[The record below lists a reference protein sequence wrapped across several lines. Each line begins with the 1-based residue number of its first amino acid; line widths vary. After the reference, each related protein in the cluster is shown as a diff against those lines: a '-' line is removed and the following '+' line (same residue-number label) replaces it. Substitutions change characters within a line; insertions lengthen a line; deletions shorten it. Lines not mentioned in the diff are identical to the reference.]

1 MKLLAILLG
10 PVLAATIGI
19 PIGAIAV
26 TATVVAPAVAEQIR
40 IDPCSTYPD
49 QTNIDVTGGEE
60 AGVGFALP
68 KWGAPRFQSLHSPA
82 QTIPTRI
89 RTLYVAAA
97 KRYGLPWQL
106 LAGIG
111 MAETRHGRNNHTS
124 SAGAQGLMQFMPAT
138 FAAYGVDGNHDGR
151 RDIHNDAD
159 SIFSAANYLTHSG
172 VTRGARGVIRALWA
186 YNHSVAYRNDVLYYA
201 WSYAGKTGQIVVAGD
216 REDCGDGYGDGNPDL
231 PPLTSERVARM
242 FAWAARQR
250 GKPYVWGGTGP
261 RGYDCSGFVGAAFRQ
276 IGIRMPRT
284 AESIRLWAHKNGHRI
299 PAAQARPGDLVFTN
313 TWRGPSKAGHIMLV
327 YNPKTHTSW
336 EARKRTPPHGVG
348 IYHYTDFAR
357 NHMYEFWR
365 IGNLTD

>member
-1 MKLLAILLG
+1 VKPLTVGLVTVLTFLLG
-10 PVLAATIGI
+10 V
-19 PIGAIAV
+19 PILVITMGAIV
-26 TATVVAPAVAEQIR
+26 ITPAVAEQIR
-40 IDPCSTYPD
+40 IDPCSAYAD

-68 KWGAPRFQSLHSPA
+68 KWGTPRFQSLHSPA

-89 RTLYVAAA
+89 KALYVAAA
-97 KRYGLPWQL
+97 NRYRIPWQL

-138 FAAYGVDGNHDGR
+138 FAAYGVDGNHDGL

-159 SIFSAANYLTHSG
+159 SIFSAASYLTHSG
-172 VTRGARGVIRALWA
+172 VTHGARGVVRALWA
-186 YNHSVAYRNDVLYYA
+186 YNHSVSYRNDVLYYA
-201 WSYAGKTGQIVVAGD
+201 WSYAGTAGQIVVAGD
-216 REDCGDGYGDGNPDL
+216 REDCGDGYGDGNPNL

-242 FAWAARQR
+242 FAWAEKQR
-250 GKPYVWGGTGP
+250 GKPYIWGGTGP

-299 PAAQARPGDLVFTN
+299 RPSQARPGDLVFTN

-336 EARKRTPPHGVG
+336 EARSAGVR

-357 NHMYEFWR
+357 HHLYEFWR
-365 IGNLTD
+365 VGNLTD